1 MKKHL
6 LLVIALLLSF
16 NVIQS
21 QVLIDNKG
29 NRNQTYPS
37 VTETNPTIMEM
48 LSQVDTVNLYNTI
61 DWMQQYIRDA
71 RKPEALITQNY
82 LLDRFEEIGLET
94 YIHNHTATIGG
105 TDTLEAGNII
115 AVQLGTEFPD
125 EYIIISS
132 HYDHPDGPGADDNA
146 SGTAGVLECARILSQ
161 YEFKRTI
168 LYIPFNGEERWMVGS
183 YPFVHKCA
191 RENMN
196 IIGVFNLDMLGF
208 WPGPEYGDVTMY
220 SGYSYISKQL
230 FDYYQHVA
238 NLYIPEMPTYYFT
251 EVIDSYGGDHMPFN
265 IYEYPALYIGDT
277 EYQDENIHYH
287 KPSDTIGAGVNC
299 FALAQGF
306 VKATIAA
313 TAELADGWLAPQ
325 DFSAIIKNDDVLLS
339 WNEAP
344 ETESYR
350 LFKDD
355 ELLIET
361 TDNYFV
367 DENFVDNEWHRYYV
381 KGVNANGNESPASN
395 PDSVFTR
402 QELQLPVLY
411 TFEGDTVDGIFLNNK
426 NWSLNYYESENVLK
440 SETYT
445 HDNILQIIEFQWFA
459 IPDSVKNITLGLK
472 MINTNS
478 VTWSPYNGNTYVE
491 VTTDRKTW
499 HKLALI
505 PKTEEKWK
513 EVSVSLNDYI
523 GNDYV
528 QARIRYESSGEGEI
542 LSSSRDVYI
551 DDLFINFKP
560 IIDTTLNPVQ
570 EELNLSISP
579 NPSDGIV
586 NITSGLKQKYN
597 ISVYNILGVRLFSD
611 DNFTDGPLDLNFL
624 PKGTY
629 FITVDNGT
637 DRITKRFVLK

>member
-1 MKKHL
+1 M
-6 LLVIALLLSF
+6 
-16 NVIQS
+16 
-21 QVLIDNKG
+21 
-29 NRNQTYPS
+29 
-37 VTETNPTIMEM
+37 
-48 LSQVDTVNLYNTI
+48 
-61 DWMQQYIRDA
+61 
-71 RKPEALITQNY
+71 
-82 LLDRFEEIGLET
+82 
-94 YIHNHTATIGG
+94 
-105 TDTLEAGNII
+105 
-115 AVQLGTEFPD
+115 
-125 EYIIISS
+125 
-132 HYDHPDGPGADDNA
+132 
-146 SGTAGVLECARILSQ
+146 
-161 YEFKRTI
+161 
-168 LYIPFNGEERWMVGS
+168 
-183 YPFVHKCA
+183 
-191 RENMN
+191 
-196 IIGVFNLDMLGF
+196 
-208 WPGPEYGDVTMY
+208 
-220 SGYSYISKQL
+220 
-230 FDYYQHVA
+230 
-238 NLYIPEMPTYYFT
+238 
-251 EVIDSYGGDHMPFN
+251 
-265 IYEYPALYIGDT
+265 
-277 EYQDENIHYH
+277 
-287 KPSDTIGAGVNC
+287 
-299 FALAQGF
+299 
-306 VKATIAA
+306 
-313 TAELADGWLAPQ
+313 
-325 DFSAIIKNDDVLLS
+325 
-339 WNEAP
+339 
-344 ETESYR
+344 
-350 LFKDD
+350 
-355 ELLIET
+355 
-361 TDNYFV
+361 
-367 DENFVDNEWHRYYV
+367 
-381 KGVNANGNESPASN
+381 
-395 PDSVFTR
+395 
-402 QELQLPVLY
+402 
-411 TFEGDTVDGIFLNNK
+411 
-426 NWSLNYYESENVLK
+426 
-440 SETYT
+440 
-445 HDNILQIIEFQWFA
+445 QIIEFQWFA

>member
-29 NRNQTYPS
+29 NRNQTYPT
-37 VTETNPTIMEM
+37 VTTTNPTVVEM
-48 LSQVDTVNLYNTI
+48 ISQVDTINLYNTI
-61 DWMQQYIRDA
+61 AWMQQYIRDA

-94 YIHNHTATIGG
+94 YIHNHTATIGL

-161 YEFKRTI
+161 HEFKRSI

-183 YPFVHKCA
+183 YPFVQKCA

-196 IIGVFNLDMLGF
+196 ILGVFNLDMLGF
-208 WPGPEYGDVTMY
+208 WPGPEYGALTMY

-251 EVIDSYGGDHMPFN
+251 KEIDSYGGDHMPFN

-277 EYQDENIHYH
+277 EYQAENIHYH

-325 DFSAIIKNDDVLLS
+325 DFSAIIKDGEVLLS
-339 WNEAP
+339 WDEAA
-344 ETESYR
+344 ETEFYR
-350 LFKDD
+350 LFKND
-355 ELLIET
+355 ELLVET
-361 TDNYFV
+361 TNNSFV
-367 DENFVDNEWHRYYV
+367 DKDFIDNEWHRYYV
-381 KGVNANGNESPASN
+381 KGVHADGKESPASN
-395 PDSVFTR
+395 PDSVFTI
-402 QELQLPVLY
+402 QDLQLPVFY
-411 TFEGDTVDGIFLNNK
+411 DFKDDTTEGILLNNN
-426 NWSLNYYESENVLK
+426 NWNLSSYESENCLK

-459 IPDSVKNITLGLK
+459 IPDSVKNITIGLK

-499 HKLALI
+499 HKLELI

>member
-161 YEFKRTI
+161 HSFKRTI

-196 IIGVFNLDMLGF
+196 ILGVFNLDMLGF
-208 WPGPEYGDVTMY
+208 WPGPEYGALTMY
-220 SGYSYISKQL
+220 SGYSYISEQL
-230 FDYYQHVA
+230 FNYYQHVA

>member
-21 QVLIDNKG
+21 QALIDNKG
-29 NRNQTYPS
+29 NRNQTYPT
-37 VTETNPTIMEM
+37 VTTTNPTVVEM
-48 LSQVDTVNLYNTI
+48 ISQVDTINLYNTI
-61 DWMQQYIRDA
+61 AWMQQYIRDA

-82 LLDRFEEIGLET
+82 LLDRFEEIGLDT
-94 YIHNHTATIGG
+94 YIHNHTATIGL

-161 YEFKRTI
+161 HEFKRSI

-183 YPFVHKCA
+183 YPFVQKCA

-196 IIGVFNLDMLGF
+196 ILGVFNLDMLGF
-208 WPGPEYGDVTMY
+208 WPGPEYGALTMY

-251 EVIDSYGGDHMPFN
+251 KEIDSYGGDHMPFN

-277 EYQDENIHYH
+277 EYQAENIHYH

-299 FALAQGF
+299 FALVQGF

-325 DFSAIIKNDDVLLS
+325 DFSAIIKDGEVLLS
-339 WNEAP
+339 WDEAA
-344 ETESYR
+344 ETEFYR
-350 LFKDD
+350 LFKND
-355 ELLIET
+355 ELLVET
-361 TDNYFV
+361 TNNAFV
-367 DENFVDNEWHRYYV
+367 DKDFIDNEWHRYYV
-381 KGVNANGNESPASN
+381 KGVHADGKESPASN
-395 PDSVFTR
+395 PDSVFTI
-402 QELQLPVLY
+402 QDLQLPVFY
-411 TFEGDTVDGIFLNNK
+411 DFKDDTTEGILLNNN
-426 NWSLNYYESENVLK
+426 NWNLSSYESENCLK

-459 IPDSVKNITLGLK
+459 IPDSVKNITIGLK

-499 HKLALI
+499 HKLELI